1 MKNKLLIL
9 STAAFLFS
17 GVAFAQTGKD
27 SSSTKA
33 AREKKAMPKSCPGK
47 SCGRKKSN

>member
-9 STAAFLFS
+9 STAAFFFS

-27 SSSTKA
+27 STGAKTA
-33 AREKKAMPKSCPGK
+33 KEKKAMPKSCPGK
-47 SCGRKKSN
+47 SCGKKKSN

>member
-1 MKNKLLIL
+1 MKKKILLL

-27 SSSTKA
+27 STKVK
-33 AREKKAMPKSCPGK
+33 EKAKKDMPKSCPGK
-47 SCGRKKSN
+47 SCGKKKA